1 MQVLCDTC
9 VVKVPVQLLHL
20 EDSEDDHLLV
30 LAQLHRGG
38 LAVQAQRVETAEQF
52 ADALISDWDLVLSDY
67 HLPGFTGVQ
76 ALQMLQQATAAGR
89 AAVPFVIVSGQI
101 GEDTAVEAMR
111 SGASDYL
118 LKNNLSRL
126 APAVTKALTAAATQR
141 AKGALDKALE
151 ASRAQ
156 LSALTQ
162 HLQTSV
168 EAERQAIARE
178 IHDDVGGSLTALQFE
193 LDSIRRHNHDP
204 ALQPRLVSALAVLS
218 HAIGAS
224 QRIMQNLRPAI
235 LDQGLVAALQ
245 WLTRGFEKRTGI
257 ACELRCHPAGDEP
270 LDLPTHVPVVAYRCV
285 QEALTNVQKHAK
297 ASRVV
302 VDLSLSAG
310 VLSLEISDDGRGLS
324 PADLAKVQSFGVRGL
339 KERALTVG
347 GWVELSSR
355 GVSSGRAGGPGG
367 GSGTSLILSVPLSVP
382 LSVSLSVP
390 LSAPLSV
397 PLSVPLDA
405 AAMAASEWADEP

>member
-1 MQVLCDTC
+1 MQVLCDTW

-38 LAVQAQRVETAEQF
+38 FAVQAQRVETAEQF
-52 ADALISDWDLVLSDY
+52 ESALATHWDLVLSDY

-76 ALQMLQQATAAGR
+76 ALRMLQQAIAAGR
-89 AAVPFVIVSGQI
+89 AVVPFIIVSGQI

-126 APAVTKALTAAATQR
+126 AQAVSKALTAAAIQR
-141 AKGALDKALE
+141 AKWAADEALE

-156 LSALTQ
+156 LSALTR

-178 IHDDVGGSLTALQFE
+178 IHDDVGGSLTALHFE

-204 ALQPRLVSALAVLS
+204 ALQPRLVSALAILS

-257 ACELRCHPAGDEP
+257 VCELRCQPAEGELP
-270 LDLPTHVPVVAYRCV
+270 DLPTHVLPTQVPLVAYRCV
-285 QEALTNVQKHAK
+285 QEALTNVQKHAN

-310 VLSLEISDDGRGLS
+310 VLSLEVSDDGRGIS
-324 PADLAKVQSFGVRGL
+324 PADLAKAQSFGVRGL

-347 GWVELSSR
+347 GWVELSSSH
-355 GVSSGRAGGPGG
+355 GVGESAEDGSGGSGGPRRN
-367 GSGTSLILSVPLSVP
+367 SGTSLI
-382 LSVSLSVP
+382 
-390 LSAPLSV
+390 
-397 PLSVPLDA
+397 LSVPLDA
-405 AAMAASEWADEP
+405 AAMAASEWAEEP